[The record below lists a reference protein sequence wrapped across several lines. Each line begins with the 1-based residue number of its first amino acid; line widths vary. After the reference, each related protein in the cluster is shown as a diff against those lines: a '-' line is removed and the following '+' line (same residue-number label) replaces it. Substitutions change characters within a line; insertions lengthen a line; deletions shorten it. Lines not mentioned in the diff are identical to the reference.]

1 MVSKDFGFLGN
12 HTISWDALRPNISF
26 MSGKITLNNSQNRPT
41 ILFDD
46 GLYTCLYYDGSDT
59 DKDFVM
65 NNGTSS
71 ILLKSL
77 ATSKSKIVIEAGNTG
92 ITINET
98 TNSITST
105 SNITT
110 ASDINIKDI
119 ISEDTCFTVDN
130 IADAP
135 FFDYTYKN
143 DESKNVQI
151 GTSAQYWQTVCPNSV
166 KANEDGILGLNYQGV
181 ALGSAIC
188 LAKKIKEQ
196 QSEIDELKSQIAE
209 LKTLINSK

>member
-1 MVSKDFGFLGN
+1 M
-12 HTISWDALRPNISF
+12 
-26 MSGKITLNNSQNRPT
+26 
-41 ILFDD
+41 LFND
-46 GLYTCLYYDGSDT
+46 GLYTCLYYDPET
-59 DKDFVM
+59 EDKKFGM
-65 NNGTSS
+65 NNGTSR
-71 ILLKSL
+71 IELTSL
-77 ATSKSKIVIEAGNTG
+77 STRRSKIVMDAGNTG

-209 LKTLINSK
+209 LKTLINNK

>member
-1 MVSKDFGFLGN
+1 M
-12 HTISWDALRPNISF
+12 
-26 MSGKITLNNSQNRPT
+26 NNLIQFDTTQNRPK
-41 ILFDD
+41 ILFNDS
-46 GLYTCLYYDGSDT
+46 LYTCLYYDGVDA
-59 DKDFVM
+59 DKDLAL
-65 NNGTSS
+65 NNGSS
-71 ILLKSL
+71 AILLRSL
-77 ATSKSKIVIEAGNTG
+77 ATSKSRIAIHAGDTG
-92 ITINET
+92 ITIDET
-98 TNSITST
+98 TNSIISS
-105 SNITT
+105 SNISTT
-110 ASDINIKDI
+110 SDINIKDI

-209 LKTLINSK
+209 LKTLITNK

>member
-1 MVSKDFGFLGN
+1 
-12 HTISWDALRPNISF
+12 
-26 MSGKITLNNSQNRPT
+26 
-41 ILFDD
+41 
-46 GLYTCLYYDGSDT
+46 
-59 DKDFVM
+59 M
-65 NNGTSS
+65 NNGSS
-71 ILLKSL
+71 GIKLISLSTRKSEVH
-77 ATSKSKIVIEAGNTG
+77 IYAGTNTG
-92 ITINET
+92 ITLNEA

-105 SNITT
+105 SNISTT
-110 ASDINIKDI
+110 SDINVKDI

>member
-1 MVSKDFGFLGN
+1 
-12 HTISWDALRPNISF
+12 
-26 MSGKITLNNSQNRPT
+26 
-41 ILFDD
+41 
-46 GLYTCLYYDGSDT
+46 
-59 DKDFVM
+59 M
-65 NNGTSS
+65 NNGSSRIELTSLS
-71 ILLKSL
+71 
-77 ATSKSKIVIEAGNTG
+77 TRKSKVRIYAGMNTG
-92 ITINET
+92 ITLNEA

-105 SNITT
+105 SNISTT
-110 ASDINIKDI
+110 SDINVKDI